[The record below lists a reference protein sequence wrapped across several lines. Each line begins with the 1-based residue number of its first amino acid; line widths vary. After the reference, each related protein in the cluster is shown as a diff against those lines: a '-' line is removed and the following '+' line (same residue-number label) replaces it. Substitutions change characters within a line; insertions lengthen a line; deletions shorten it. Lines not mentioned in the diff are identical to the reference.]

1 MNKKKTSKLSL
12 KNLNR
17 IGFTIIEAL
26 IVVFITTIILI
37 FAYRLFFSQTRMV
50 TQSIEFLQVN
60 DGFRKIIS
68 FMGDDIRE
76 ATNILKP
83 APVLAEKVGEL
94 VTRPGIIMHLQ
105 GSDLDPYIPFD
116 SPLGGQ
122 VTLRRDITYELER
135 LELPESQTVPR
146 YRLIRIAT
154 IEEKSG
160 EKTTQ
165 RQTIVDNIRDLI
177 VYRTIRRPFKPS
189 NVGGKED
196 HLVLPLPISQSG
208 TGNSLVHLKMNLER
222 PRRGDEAGEVYSI
235 NMNTS
240 FYKRGKEIF
249 KNP

>member
-1 MNKKKTSKLSL
+1 MSKQMNRAESGRPSH
-12 KNLNR
+12 R
-17 IGFTIIEAL
+17 CGFTIIEAL
-26 IVVFITTIILI
+26 IVVFITALILV

-60 DGFRKIIS
+60 EGFRKIIS

-83 APVLAEKVGEL
+83 APVLSDKVVEL
-94 VTRPGIIMHLQ
+94 ATRPGVILHLQ
-105 GSDLDPYIPFD
+105 SSDLDPYIPFD

-122 VTLRRDITYELER
+122 VSLRRDITYELEKIKN
-135 LELPESQTVPR
+135 PESQTIPR
-146 YRLIRIAT
+146 YRLIRTAT

-177 VYRTIRRPFKPS
+177 VYRTIRRPFKPA

-196 HLVLPLPISQSG
+196 FLVLPMPISQSG
-208 TGNSLVHLKMNLER
+208 TGNSLVHLNMVLER
-222 PRRGDEAGEVYSI
+222 TRRGDESGDVYSI
-235 NMNTS
+235 SMNTS

>member
-1 MNKKKTSKLSL
+1 MAGNKITSKT
-12 KNLNR
+12 KAR
-17 IGFTIIEAL
+17 QGFTIVEAL
-26 IVVFITTIILI
+26 IVVVITTVILL
-37 FAYRLFFSQTRMV
+37 FAYRIFFSQTRMV

-60 DGFRKIIS
+60 EGFRKILS

-83 APVLAEKVGEL
+83 APVLAEKVEKL
-94 VTRPGIIMHLQ
+94 STRPGVVLHLQ
-105 GSDLDPYIPFD
+105 SSDLDPYIPFD

-122 VTLRRDITYELER
+122 VALRRDIVYKLEKIKN
-135 LELPESQTVPR
+135 PESQTVPR

-165 RQTIVDNIRDLI
+165 KQTIVDNIRDLVI
-177 VYRTIRRPFKPS
+177 YRTIRRPFKPS

-196 HLVLPLPISQSG
+196 HLVVPMPLSQSG
-208 TGNSLVHLKMNLER
+208 TGNSLVYLDMVLER
-222 PRRGDEAGEVYSI
+222 TRRGDEAGDVYSI
-235 NMNTS
+235 DMTTC

>member
-1 MNKKKTSKLSL
+1 MTNSICTTESAKKTDRK
-12 KNLNR
+12 
-17 IGFTIIEAL
+17 GFTIVEAL
-26 IVVFITTIILI
+26 IVVFITSVILL

-60 DGFRKIIS
+60 DGFRKVIS

-83 APVLAEKVGEL
+83 APVLSDKVVEL
-94 VTRPGIIMHLQ
+94 ATRPGVILQ
-105 GSDLDPYIPFD
+105 LQSSDLDPHTPFD

-122 VTLRRDITYELER
+122 VSLRRDITYELEKIKNV
-135 LELPESQTVPR
+135 ESQSIPR
-146 YRLIRIAT
+146 YRLIRTAT

-165 RQTIVDNIRDLI
+165 RQTIVDNIRDLV

-189 NVGGKED
+189 NVGGKEE
-196 HLVLPLPISQSG
+196 HIVLPMPISQSG
-208 TGNSLVHLKMNLER
+208 TGNSLVHLSMVLER
-222 PRRGDEAGEVYSI
+222 TRRGDESGDVYSI

>member
-1 MNKKKTSKLSL
+1 MSKHI
-12 KNLNR
+12 NR
-17 IGFTIIEAL
+17 AESGRPSHRCGFTIIEAL
-26 IVVFITTIILI
+26 IVVFITALILV

-60 DGFRKIIS
+60 EGFRKIIS

-83 APVLAEKVGEL
+83 APVLSDKVVEL
-94 VTRPGIIMHLQ
+94 ATRPGVILHLQ
-105 GSDLDPYIPFD
+105 SSDLDPYIPFD

-122 VTLRRDITYELER
+122 VSLRRDITYELEKIKN
-135 LELPESQTVPR
+135 PESQTIPR
-146 YRLIRIAT
+146 YRLIRTAT

-177 VYRTIRRPFKPS
+177 VYRTIRRPFKPA

-196 HLVLPLPISQSG
+196 FLVLPMPISQSG
-208 TGNSLVHLKMNLER
+208 TGNSLVHLNMVLER
-222 PRRGDEAGEVYSI
+222 TRRGDEAGDVYSI
-235 NMNTS
+235 SMNTS

-249 KNP
+249 KHP